1 MLENNLQEQS
11 YRTYSLMFIIS
22 AKYILIY
29 DFFSNWHVP
38 DLPCTFQGVVGF
50 HHPGAISVCGCAPS
64 QHPGR
69 RLKNGPVCG
78 QAHKGPSGPP
88 FLFGA
93 CAAVCE
99 TRPGPR

>member
-1 MLENNLQEQS
+1 
-11 YRTYSLMFIIS
+11 MFIIS

-50 HHPGAISVCGCAPS
+50 HHPGAISVCACAPS

-88 FLFGA
+88 FFIWS
-93 CAAVCE
+93 VC
-99 TRPGPR
+99 GCL